1 MDPSKKPA
9 TPPPTDWEHEG
20 LEFELTDFGE
30 AKRILDDES
39 ISQFHVETSISP
51 AQWKRMRRATLPT
64 DRALSGQAID
74 WLIGLEAS
82 LRPQQLSAQFPRI
95 VNMLAA
101 VWNYPEERQAALDKL
116 LNSERKGRTGF
127 PPLVIR
133 ELAALRDSMI
143 ALRGWDE
150 PF

>member
-1 MDPSKKPA
+1 MDPPKKPA
-9 TPPPTDWEHEG
+9 ASPPSTWEHEG

-39 ISQFHVETSISP
+39 ISQFHVETVISP
-51 AQWKRMRRATLPT
+51 AELKRIRRPPRPT

-82 LRPQQLSAQFPRI
+82 LRPQHLSAQFPRI
-95 VNMLAA
+95 VNMLAV

-116 LNSERKGRTGF
+116 LNSDRKGRTGF

-143 ALRGWDE
+143 ALRDWDE

>member
-1 MDPSKKPA
+1 MDPPKNPS
-9 TPPPTDWEHEG
+9 TSPPSTWQHEG
-20 LEFELTDFGE
+20 LEFEVTDFGE

-39 ISQFHVETSISP
+39 ISQFHVETFVSP
-51 AQWKRMRRATLPT
+51 AQWKRLRRPTLPT
-64 DRALSGQAID
+64 DRALTGQAID

-82 LRPQQLSAQFPRI
+82 LRPQHLSAQFPRI
-95 VNMLAA
+95 VNGLAA
-101 VWNYPEERQAALDKL
+101 LWQYPAERRASLDKL

-127 PPLVIR
+127 PPMVVR

-143 ALRGWDE
+143 ALRDWDQ